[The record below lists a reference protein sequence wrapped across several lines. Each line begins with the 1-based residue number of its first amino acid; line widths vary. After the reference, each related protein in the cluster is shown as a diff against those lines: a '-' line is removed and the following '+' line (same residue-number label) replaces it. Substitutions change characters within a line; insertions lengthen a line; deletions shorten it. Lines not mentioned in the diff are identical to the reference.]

1 MRCFSFQY
9 LPLIAF
15 FILFSCKEE
24 EGKNQDQPLEAFR
37 AEVSATPV
45 RVAQAERRSF
55 DYLINATGKIEAVE
69 QVKITAER
77 SGILELAQLKE
88 GDFVE
93 KGKVLA
99 RLDLRE
105 NQLKLEKA
113 KIALKSAEVNFR
125 SEALSFSE
133 VFEGTDENR
142 IREME
147 DFLKIKSGL
156 YAAELDLREAEMDLE
171 KSTIK
176 APISGRIADVKV
188 RTGALVSSG
197 EELFEIVNTGQLEL
211 KVKVLES
218 DINLISIG
226 QKAEIY
232 PVGGGFTDLTG
243 TVRSINP
250 KVDENGLVQVAIL
263 VSAAKGLLPG
273 MNARAI
279 IRAPQNNSLV
289 VPKEALV
296 YRSNRPVVFTIENN
310 ESKWNYV
317 EVGKDNGRE
326 VEVLSGIEAGMTVI
340 TSNNLQLAHQAPVQI
355 IKD

>member
-1 MRCFSFQY
+1 MKTHRFQFF
-9 LPLIAF
+9 LAIAALV
-15 FILFSCKEE
+15 FISCKEE
-24 EGKNQDQPLEAFR
+24 EGKSQDQPLESFR

-45 RVAQAERRSF
+45 RVAQAERKSF
-55 DYLINATGKIEAVE
+55 DYLINATGKMEALE
-69 QVKITAER
+69 QIKINAER
-77 SGILELAQLKE
+77 SGILELMTLKE

-93 KGKVLA
+93 KGKTLA

-105 NQLKLEKA
+105 SQLKLEKA
-113 KIALKSAEVNFR
+113 KIALKNAEVNYQ

-133 VFEGTDENR
+133 VFEGNDEKR
-142 IREME
+142 KKEIE
-147 DFLKIKSGL
+147 DYLKVKSGL
-156 YAAELDLREAEMDLE
+156 YAAELDLREAVMDLE

-176 APISGRIADVKV
+176 APISGRIADIKVKSG
-188 RTGALVSSG
+188 TLVNAG
-197 EELFEIVNTGQLEL
+197 DELFEIINTGQLEI

-232 PVGGGFTDLTG
+232 PVGGGFPDLTG

-250 KVDENGLVQVAIL
+250 KVDENGLVQVSIL
-263 VSAAKGLLPG
+263 MSATKGLLPG

-326 VEVLSGIEAGMTVI
+326 VEVLSGIEAGMIVI

-355 IKD
+355 IKE

>member
-1 MRCFSFQY
+1 MRFSGFLY
-9 LPLIAF
+9 
-15 FILFSCKEE
+15 FISISFLLLFSCKEE
-24 EGKNQDQPLEAFR
+24 EGNNQDQPLEAFR

-45 RVAQAERRSF
+45 KIAQAERKSF
-55 DYLINATGKIEAVE
+55 DYLINATGKIEALAQIKVS
-69 QVKITAER
+69 AER
-77 SGILELAQLKE
+77 SGILEMMQIKE

-93 KGKVLA
+93 KGKILA
-99 RLDLRE
+99 RMDLRE
-105 NQLKLEKA
+105 IQLKLEKA
-113 KIALKSAEVNFR
+113 KIALKNAEVNYR

-133 VFEGTDENR
+133 VFQGNDENR
-142 IREME
+142 KKEIEE
-147 DFLKIKSGL
+147 YLKIKSGF
-156 YAAELDLREAEMDLE
+156 YAAELDLKEAEMDLE

-176 APISGRIADVKV
+176 APIAGRIADLKA
-188 RTGALVSSG
+188 RSGGLVNAG
-197 EELFEIVNTGQLEL
+197 DELFEIINTGQLEL

-232 PVGGGFTDLTG
+232 PVGGGFTDLDG

-250 KVDENGLVQVAIL
+250 KVDENGLVQVSIL
-263 VSAAKGLLPG
+263 VRSAKGLLPG

-326 VEVLSGIEAGMTVI
+326 VEILSGIEAGMTVI

-355 IKD
+355 TKE

>member
-1 MRCFSFQY
+1 MKTHRFQFF
-9 LPLIAF
+9 LAIAALV
-15 FILFSCKEE
+15 FISCKEE
-24 EGKNQDQPLEAFR
+24 EGKSQDQPLESFR

-45 RVAQAERRSF
+45 RVAQAERKSF
-55 DYLINATGKIEAVE
+55 DYLINATGKMEALE
-69 QVKITAER
+69 QIKINAER
-77 SGILELAQLKE
+77 SGILELMTLKE

-93 KGKVLA
+93 KGKTLA

-105 NQLKLEKA
+105 SQLKLEKA
-113 KIALKSAEVNFR
+113 KIALKNAEVNYQ

-133 VFEGTDENR
+133 VFEGNDEKR
-142 IREME
+142 KKEIE
-147 DFLKIKSGL
+147 DYLKVKSGL

-176 APISGRIADVKV
+176 APISGRIADIKVKSG
-188 RTGALVSSG
+188 TLVNAG
-197 EELFEIVNTGQLEL
+197 DELFEIINTGQLEI

-232 PVGGGFTDLTG
+232 PVGGGFPDLTG

-250 KVDENGLVQVAIL
+250 KVDENGLVQVSIL
-263 VSAAKGLLPG
+263 MSATKGLLPG

-296 YRSNRPVVFTIENN
+296 YRSNRPVIFTIENN

-355 IKD
+355 IKE